1 MQICSH
7 ICHLKSGTYGLSPI
21 FEGQHGLAW
30 FLIFHVVKNPR
41 LRSNRMVPLI
51 QKIKPENFREEVV
64 IEPRLVLLLC
74 MPQDDEFPQQR
85 KIVEEIAGLYHEKL
99 KVVIPEEAF
108 LTTFKRDFKVTG
120 TPTFLILRRGVEI
133 ARLLGVT
140 DREPLIE
147 AILESAKR
155 ILKEDW

>member
-1 MQICSH
+1 
-7 ICHLKSGTYGLSPI
+7 
-21 FEGQHGLAW
+21 
-30 FLIFHVVKNPR
+30 
-41 LRSNRMVPLI
+41 MVPLI